1 MEHAHK
7 YDKLVFDALVSS
19 NYVSLRS
26 NVIKNLFVR
35 SYKEAGRSAVI
46 DWYLVSVIDR
56 TKQSLQSISY
66 RRDTIALSLLR
77 RYFSRPLL
85 RTLSLLQQVFTISL
99 LADKKYH
106 HFRPV
111 LDAYI
116 EDLFGA
122 TKADQ

>member
-1 MEHAHK
+1 MYFVCVCPPIAILAAIFQGH
-7 YDKLVFDALVSS
+7 F
-19 NYVSLRS
+19 YVR
-26 NVIKNLFVR
+26 
-35 SYKEAGRSAVI
+35 AVKSI
-46 DWYLVSVIDR
+46 SVI
-56 TKQSLQSISY
+56 LIFAVCIFLY
-66 RRDTIALSLLR
+66 
-77 RYFSRPLL
+77 YWC
-85 RTLSLLQQVFTISL
+85 QVFTISL